1 MNSSARVL
9 REYSERL
16 RDLSAADEIAQF
28 PRITRRGRGIPRV
41 AAAWPAYLA
50 LRVCVTRAIEI

>member
-28 PRITRRGRGIPRV
+28 ARITRRGRGIPRV
-41 AAAWPAYLA
+41 AAA
-50 LRVCVTRAIEI
+50 